1 VDLGS
6 LGVGKYR
13 AQLLAKD
20 AQGEESALL
29 GEGGYETTV
38 GYDTLP
44 PDFSG
49 ISVEVVSGP
58 ADNSVIAAPQD
69 VELSISGLK
78 DALSGVLQINTKFG
92 NASADSAPEIG
103 EAYTDGYLRTFSGPE
118 VGSYGQ
124 HVISARA
131 QDGAGNFSEW
141 QQLYAYTYGL
151 PPTIE
156 SANGT
161 VNTSA
166 GETTVDAG
174 ELIVSEGDT
183 VQFTVNVSSTLDD
196 LSITWFKDD
205 AVLAGFSERRLE
217 LGAVDGL
224 DAATYYAVV
233 ENAAGTVQSESF
245 VLTVNAILAISE
257 FSRDPADGQVDAG
270 SGFRLS
276 VVAQGT
282 GTIEYQWEA
291 QILQAG
297 WAVITGATES
307 TYVVVNASR
316 AEHQGNYR
324 VTVSDDND
332 SLLSDRTLRIEVNQ
346 SGSGTGG
353 GSDADNDGVNDAD
366 DNCPDLMN
374 AGQVDTDKDGAGD
387 LCDDDIDGD
396 GAFNDEE
403 AAAGTDPLDASSC
416 FECFNWDVDGD
427 GEAKALTDGLIVI
440 RHLFGFSGDSLS
452 AGAIGTAAVRKNPSV
467 LASYLEGARSQ
478 LDIDGDGK
486 SQPLTDGLLLIRY
499 LFGFSGDSLIS
510 GAIGDGAERDTAEE
524 VAAYIEER
532 LPVQ

>member
-1 VDLGS
+1 
-6 LGVGKYR
+6 
-13 AQLLAKD
+13 
-20 AQGEESALL
+20 
-29 GEGGYETTV
+29 
-38 GYDTLP
+38 
-44 PDFSG
+44 
-49 ISVEVVSGP
+49 
-58 ADNSVIAAPQD
+58 

-78 DALSGVLQINTKFG
+78 DAVSGVFQINTKFG

-103 EAYTDGYLRTFSGPE
+103 EVYTDGYLRTFSGPE

-156 SANGT
+156 SANTT
-161 VNTSA
+161 VNTIA

-174 ELIVSEGDT
+174 ELVVSAGDT

-224 DAATYYAVV
+224 DAATYYAVI
-233 ENAAGTVQSESF
+233 ENAAGTVKSESF

-270 SGFRLS
+270 SGFTLS

-282 GTIEYQWEA
+282 GTIRYQWEA

-324 VTVSDDND
+324 VTVLDDND
-332 SLLSDRTLRIEVNQ
+332 SLLSNRTLRIEVNQ

-353 GSDADNDGVNDAD
+353 GAGGGSDSDNDGVNDAN
-366 DNCPDLMN
+366 DNCPNRMN
-374 AGQVDTDKDGAGD
+374 AGQVDTDQDGVGD

-396 GAFNDEE
+396 GALNDEE

-416 FECFNWDVDGD
+416 SAGCFSFDVD
-427 GEAKALTDGLIVI
+427 ESLKAQPLTDGLLVI
-440 RHLFGFSGDSLS
+440 RHLFGFSGDSLTS
-452 AGAIGTAAVRKNPSV
+452 GAVASDASRETSEAI
-467 LASYLEGARSQ
+467 ASYLTAADFQ
-478 LDIDGDGK
+478 LDIDGDGESK
-486 SQPLTDGLLLIRY
+486 PLTDGLLLIRY

-510 GAIGDGAERDTAEE
+510 GAIGSGATRDTADE
-524 VAAYIEER
+524 VEAYIQKR
-532 LPVQ
+532 VPAN